1 MYTDKAARSNV
12 GGGWHEGHKPAP
24 PRPANSTVAGGS
36 RIIIQ
41 SRLDH
46 ISINHHQAGHAA
58 GHHVLGMA
66 QPARSVMPNML
77 KKESGSGVQRPTTAN
92 GGTMSKIRQS
102 GAKFLHKTAQRLS
115 LREEPPEVPDSA
127 SGAGPSESTSSGSVS
142 QHAGPSSR
150 QDRTS
155 QSSGGVHSKPNQSTA
170 SAATSAISKPERASG
185 AGSAATRPDRPPS
198 AGSTSKAPFG
208 KKAATP
214 QPEPRPAPTP
224 LKRRSASTDAA
235 CGTGSGAGRP
245 RPSAVRHRDRPRDG
259 GKVCFAPRVQML
271 GPSDSEERQ
280 ERDDSPLAEEQEQER
295 QAESMRRLERENES
309 LRHAIEN
316 YRDLERRRAAGGSG
330 GPGGAG
336 QDAKGQEETAED
348 GEEDEVEKAVEVSPS
363 GVFLKF
369 SEEIG
374 RGSFKAVYKGLDT
387 TTGVFVAWCELQLSG
402 NRLSKKERDRFRE
415 EAGLMKGLTHPNIV
429 RFYDFW
435 EVDKPKRSCI
445 VLVTELMTSGT
456 LRTYLKNFGQKRVSL
471 KIIKQ
476 WCRQILRGLQFLH
489 SRNPPIIHR
498 DLKCDNIFISG
509 TTGQVKV
516 GDLGLATLKNR
527 SFAKSVIGTPEF
539 MAPEVYEEHYDEAVD
554 VYAFGMCMLEMVT
567 SEYPYSECTGPAQIY
582 KKVITGIKPS
592 SFDKIDDPQTRDL
605 IEWCTRLNSKE
616 RPTVKQLL
624 NHEFFAEDCGMRLE
638 VANREEAMNS
648 GSSVIHLQLRV
659 LDAKKRK
666 DTHKENEAIQFNYV
680 LNKDNPEETAKQM
693 LMSGLLAE
701 ENCRPLAKMITN
713 VIQSL
718 VRARE
723 ERRRDQVP
731 QTQSAPAAGPP
742 GAAPGPG
749 ASLVPTAAAPAP
761 VPLHLSASL
770 PVISSS
776 QSAQPAAAQVHTA
789 TAVLSAAPGA
799 PLASV
804 AAAAPVT
811 VTVAATQTQPSHQ
824 PGGTET
830 APAETRQAE
839 PPPPAAPT
847 EAAGAQ
853 PQHGQTEAHSD
864 SATGAESDSA
874 LGERKE
880 KKNRARRRKTCERLP
895 RLTVLEVKNSDN
907 GPVVSCLLETNQSQA
922 ITFKFDLHEAD
933 VTAISHKMTEAQL
946 LPKDDAQYFEEQLRA
961 VVRRQRELRSTG
973 ANQPPPPP
981 HADEDTHPAQATGRR
996 SRFIVSSVVE
1006 SKASPMPSPCLLS
1019 PASEQPLNILTS
1031 AGSATTSVSPSPQ
1044 VALISPEPLSPPP
1057 VSSALHSPQD
1067 PAPTALSPSATPALS
1082 TSPVPGAGVG
1092 ETAGLTSAA
1101 GLPAGQGSTSVPVG
1115 SSVVPEPAGSGGTP
1129 TAPIAVPSGSSQK
1142 SDGQARPPSLSIS
1155 PGSRASQAK
1164 SGATVTTPTAQ
1175 RHVRFAVTPT
1185 ILNPIC
1191 PSSSDSSLASV
1202 TAVTSA
1208 SDSQS
1213 SAASGSGVQTS
1224 LAGPSSHAST
1234 STSSTPPLISSTAAV
1249 GLASGPAPAPS
1260 ATTPVSAS
1268 LTAPSGLTPSLV
1280 TGGTS
1285 PGTLSLS
1292 VPSPGTLSPTGI
1304 LDSSHPTPNL
1314 SPGEVPSH
1322 PAGATISEAH
1332 RANAVAQEGRPPVPA
1347 RPVTGGQSLSA
1358 TEEPE
1363 ERRTAAGPQEQPTT
1377 PIDASMGNLAQLAKQ
1392 LNRLTSQPG
1401 EAAGSGTQTPSD
1413 GAPTARRL
1421 TATGAGP
1428 TPTQRSGADGG
1439 GGTPSP
1445 SQQTVPLQPAGTG
1458 VSATGSPADLSRSAS
1473 GTDAASATGS
1483 EARRKQVPLH
1493 LTDLAKKLD
1502 KLRVKP
1508 PGGAAVASA
1517 AAGTASTAVQTTTPL
1532 DDASKPLAVG
1542 GAQPVATPS
1551 GPPPETARV
1560 QPNVNQ
1566 MDVQAATPAV
1576 NGTAS
1581 DVSPE
1586 GGSRPVRRGRFAISK
1601 ATTAAQP
1608 PAPAPAPAA
1617 APAPS
1622 AAQTPSPVNS
1632 VEEMAMYREL
1642 IARQQAAMIELLRQQ
1657 EVERENL
1664 RQRLRQQH
1672 QQQHEQQLQQQQQQ
1686 QQQRHPPCTENGPV

>member
-1 MYTDKAARSNV
+1 
-12 GGGWHEGHKPAP
+12 
-24 PRPANSTVAGGS
+24 
-36 RIIIQ
+36 
-41 SRLDH
+41 
-46 ISINHHQAGHAA
+46 
-58 GHHVLGMA
+58 
-66 QPARSVMPNML
+66 
-77 KKESGSGVQRPTTAN
+77 
-92 GGTMSKIRQS
+92 
-102 GAKFLHKTAQRLS
+102 
-115 LREEPPEVPDSA
+115 
-127 SGAGPSESTSSGSVS
+127 
-142 QHAGPSSR
+142 
-150 QDRTS
+150 
-155 QSSGGVHSKPNQSTA
+155 
-170 SAATSAISKPERASG
+170 
-185 AGSAATRPDRPPS
+185 
-198 AGSTSKAPFG
+198 
-208 KKAATP
+208 
-214 QPEPRPAPTP
+214 
-224 LKRRSASTDAA
+224 
-235 CGTGSGAGRP
+235 
-245 RPSAVRHRDRPRDG
+245 
-259 GKVCFAPRVQML
+259 
-271 GPSDSEERQ
+271 
-280 ERDDSPLAEEQEQER
+280 
-295 QAESMRRLERENES
+295 MRRLERENES

-742 GAAPGPG
+742 GAAAGPG

-761 VPLHLSASL
+761 VPLHLSVSL

-776 QSAQPAAAQVHTA
+776 QSVQPAAAHVHTA

-824 PGGTET
+824 PVGTET

-839 PPPPAAPT
+839 LPPPAAPT
-847 EAAGAQ
+847 EPAAGAQ

-981 HADEDTHPAQATGRR
+981 HADEDTHPAQSAEDPAGDVSTPVSGSGSSAGGSPRPRPTELAPPPPPSGQVAERAVPVLVRAPHGLQIVTLTTQQAAALLRQSQAAAALLAPRGHARVGSINGFYTELTYRGSYITNYLTTSDVLPFVLRHVFTHYNSIICSILSAGATGRR

-1067 PAPTALSPSATPALS
+1067 PAPTALSP
-1082 TSPVPGAGVG
+1082 
-1092 ETAGLTSAA
+1092 
-1101 GLPAGQGSTSVPVG
+1101 
-1115 SSVVPEPAGSGGTP
+1115 
-1129 TAPIAVPSGSSQK
+1129 
-1142 SDGQARPPSLSIS
+1142 
-1155 PGSRASQAK
+1155 
-1164 SGATVTTPTAQ
+1164 
-1175 RHVRFAVTPT
+1175 
-1185 ILNPIC
+1185 
-1191 PSSSDSSLASV
+1191 
-1202 TAVTSA
+1202 
-1208 SDSQS
+1208 
-1213 SAASGSGVQTS
+1213 
-1224 LAGPSSHAST
+1224 
-1234 STSSTPPLISSTAAV
+1234 
-1249 GLASGPAPAPS
+1249 
-1260 ATTPVSAS
+1260 
-1268 LTAPSGLTPSLV
+1268 
-1280 TGGTS
+1280 
-1285 PGTLSLS
+1285 
-1292 VPSPGTLSPTGI
+1292 
-1304 LDSSHPTPNL
+1304 
-1314 SPGEVPSH
+1314 
-1322 PAGATISEAH
+1322 
-1332 RANAVAQEGRPPVPA
+1332 
-1347 RPVTGGQSLSA
+1347 
-1358 TEEPE
+1358 
-1363 ERRTAAGPQEQPTT
+1363 
-1377 PIDASMGNLAQLAKQ
+1377 MGNLAQLAKQ

-1642 IARQQAAMIELLRQQ
+1642 IAR
-1657 EVERENL
+1657 
-1664 RQRLRQQH
+1664 
-1672 QQQHEQQLQQQQQQ
+1672 
-1686 QQQRHPPCTENGPV
+1686 